1 MGILPLVISWSLKGF
16 GFSLLT
22 LIFNLDN
29 PGNHQ
34 RSFLEV
40 RWIKGEYFLISFL
53 WNFNRQ
59 WNFQKEESK

>member
-16 GFSLLT
+16 GLSLLT
-22 LIFNLDN
+22 VLFNLDN

-34 RSFLEV
+34 RSFLEL

-53 WNFNRQ
+53 WNFNYQIDLKRG
-59 WNFQKEESK
+59 EE

>member
-16 GFSLLT
+16 GLSLLT
-22 LIFNLDN
+22 VLFNLDN

-34 RSFLEV
+34 RSFFEL

-53 WNFNRQ
+53 WNFNYQIDLKRG
-59 WNFQKEESK
+59 EE